1 MDCSLA
7 MQMTRC
13 IAVLIE
19 RYAVHSALW
28 GGRCKAKTHG
38 SRPSWC
44 GLLQFFLEEKLGL
57 HVGYMHRQ
65 TDESGFRVRCS
76 WQAVLLWSPL
86 VTLARLTA
94 KRSSCV

>member
-1 MDCSLA
+1 

-28 GGRCKAKTHG
+28 GERCKAKTHG

-44 GLLQFFLEEKLGL
+44 GLLQFVLEEKLGL
-57 HVGYMHRQ
+57 HVGYITCIAKQM
-65 TDESGFRVRCS
+65 S
-76 WQAVLLWSPL
+76 
-86 VTLARLTA
+86 LASACAAPGRPYYYGPPW
-94 KRSSCV
+94 